1 VVAKLPGGDLRISVR
16 SKLAVACVAALI
28 LALAGHLFLPG
39 RFCTLTIFGD
49 EGQGECL
56 AFIASRIP
64 AVRCKVLEAIS
75 DEIRGTNNDVVLS
88 EALGGFVAASA
99 CDDIALL
106 WVTTPQAAPA
116 HARQLVGAALTAC
129 QNHAPF
135 SLGVARALPLPVSPP
150 PHNVADTAN
159 RSKCR

>member
-1 VVAKLPGGDLRISVR
+1 MSLRT
-16 SKLAVACVAALI
+16 KLALAFGAVLVV
-28 LALAGHLFLPG
+28 ALAGHVFVPG
-39 RFCTLTIFGD
+39 RSCGLTLLGD

-64 AVRCKVLEAIS
+64 AARCRVLAAIS

-88 EALGGFVAASA
+88 EGLKGFVATFA

-106 WVTTPQAAPA
+106 WVTTPQAAPI
-116 HARQLVGAALTAC
+116 HAALTAC
-129 QNHAPF
+129 RNRASF
-135 SLGVARALPLPVSPP
+135 SLGVARALSLPFSLPP
-150 PHNVADTAN
+150 DIVDAAN

>member
-1 VVAKLPGGDLRISVR
+1 VERTNLSLRMSLR
-16 SKLAVACVAALI
+16 TKLAFAFGAVLVV
-28 LALAGHLFLPG
+28 ALAGHILVPG
-39 RFCTLTIFGD
+39 RFCGLTLLGD

-64 AVRCKVLEAIS
+64 AARCRVLAAIS

-88 EALGGFVAASA
+88 EGLKGFVATFA

-106 WVTTPQAAPA
+106 WVTTPQAAPI
-116 HARQLVGAALTAC
+116 HARQLVAAALTAC
-129 QNHAPF
+129 RNRASF
-135 SLGVARALPLPVSPP
+135 SLGVARALSLPLLPP
-150 PHNVADTAN
+150 PDIVDAAN